1 MHRGPCML
9 RHKETLGVNARC
21 EAYFT
26 LCKEVM
32 RKRRLVAVGKL
43 GLAGSALAMCMVAT
57 GATAHVNWFVQ
68 GDAQPLENISVTDP
82 VFLVW
87 TGAAALM
94 VLFSVWVDGKL
105 PTPRIAE
112 TKLRHDFMEILRVFT
127 GMSFLLTAYEGSL
140 VAPHKVAD
148 GTFGLVLVVTQA
160 LIGIMLIANRWIK
173 TAAIMMLVLHA
184 GVAIKFGLF
193 PALEY
198 AIIVGIAFFLLL
210 NAIEDEA
217 RRDKFKPYSVD
228 ALRIWTGISL
238 VALAVG
244 EKLGPSALGQVF
256 VGQYQWNFMQALGFD
271 FFDDRLFVLSAGMV
285 EAVIGVVLILG
296 TTVRLAVLALSV
308 TMAISNV
315 VFIIQGN
322 NEAALVEFIG
332 HMPIIGVAL
341 LLLLLGYGQR
351 LKITHAFS
359 QPQAVSRQS

>member
-1 MHRGPCML
+1 M
-9 RHKETLGVNARC
+9 
-21 EAYFT
+21 
-26 LCKEVM
+26 
-32 RKRRLVAVGKL
+32 GKL
-43 GLAGSALAMCMVAT
+43 SLVGSTLTMCMIAT
-57 GATAHVNWFVQ
+57 GATAHVNWFVER
-68 GDAQPLENISVTDP
+68 DAEPLANFNVTDP
-82 VFLVW
+82 IFLVW
-87 TGAAALM
+87 ICLATMM
-94 VLFSVWVDGKL
+94 VFFSVWIDGKL
-105 PTPRIAE
+105 PTLRVAE

-148 GTFGLVLVVTQA
+148 GTFGLVLVVMQA
-160 LIGIMLIANRWIK
+160 VIGIMLIANRWIK
-173 TAAIMMLVLHA
+173 IAAIMMLILHA
-184 GVAIKFGLF
+184 GVTLKFGLF

-210 NAIEDEA
+210 NSIADEA
-217 RRDKFKPYSVD
+217 RRDLLKPYSVD

-244 EKLGPSALGQVF
+244 EKLAPSALGQVF
-256 VGQYQWNFMQALGFD
+256 VAQYQWNFMQALGID

-285 EAVIGVVLILG
+285 EAVIGIVLILG

-308 TMAISNV
+308 MMAISNI

-322 NEAALVEFIG
+322 NEAALVEFVG

-351 LKITHAFS
+351 LKITDAFS
-359 QPQAVSRQS
+359 QQRATSQLRSRAALGHHQRRQRPATDHEGV